1 MSNLKLLSEVSLPQS
16 HQAPEIYVQNWTNL
30 AMPSRMRVDH
40 RTLTPSYG
48 RFTIEPLEQGY
59 AVTLGHSLRK
69 TLHASMNGSAI
80 VAVKIDGV
88 KKPTDDVVGIQGGL
102 MNLLLNLKEV
112 EIIHQEEGIIELDLT
127 IAPGGQLFGSDL
139 STNGEIKVRNPSK
152 QIVQL
157 EEGVSLQMKLY
168 INLGLGY
175 ITAEENEKLKL
186 PRGTLYLDS
195 YHSPIREIRYEV
207 ENARVDQ
214 RTDYDRLIFEIWTSG
229 TISPQDSLARA
240 ARVLKKQLGL
250 FIHFDENISAIP
262 MHRQVSDEPMP
273 LSPDLYRPV
282 SELELSVRSINCLQ
296 NAKIDFIGE
305 LVQRSE
311 NELLQMKN
319 FGRKSLNEIKAILSQ
334 MKLSLGMDIEG
345 FDPDSAPNNN
355 FR

>member
-40 RTLTPSYG
+40 RTLTSSYG

-69 TLHASMNGSAI
+69 TLLVSMNGSAI

-88 KKPTDDVVGIQGGL
+88 KKSTDELKGVQGGL

-112 EIIHQEEGIIELDLT
+112 EVNHQDDGMIELDLT
-127 IAPGGQLFGSDL
+127 IAPGGKLVGSDL
-139 STNGEIKVRNPSK
+139 AANGEIKVRNPNK
-152 QIVQL
+152 EIIQL
-157 EEGVSLQMKLY
+157 EKGVGLQLKLY
-168 INLGLGY
+168 VNKGRGY
-175 ITAEENEKLKL
+175 VTAEENEKLKL
-186 PRGTLYLDS
+186 PKGTLYLDS

-240 ARVLKKQLGL
+240 AWVLRKQLGL

-262 MHRQVSDEPMP
+262 MNRQVTEEPVP

-305 LVQRSE
+305 LVQRNE

-319 FGRKSLNEIKAILSQ
+319 FGRKSLNEIKAILIQ
-334 MKLSLGMDIEG
+334 MNLSLGMDIEG
-345 FDPDSAPNNN
+345 FDPDSPPDSD
-355 FR
+355 F

>member
-1 MSNLKLLSEVSLPQS
+1 
-16 HQAPEIYVQNWTNL
+16 
-30 AMPSRMRVDH
+30 
-40 RTLTPSYG
+40 
-48 RFTIEPLEQGY
+48 
-59 AVTLGHSLRK
+59 
-69 TLHASMNGSAI
+69 
-80 VAVKIDGV
+80 VKIDGV
-88 KKPTDDVVGIQGGL
+88 KKSTDDFKGVEGGL

-112 EIIHQEEGIIELDLT
+112 EVNHQEEGMIELELT
-127 IAPGGQLFGSDL
+127 IAPGGKLVGSDL
-139 STNGEIKVRNPSK
+139 TTNGEIKVRNPNK
-152 QIVQL
+152 EIFQL
-157 EEGVSLQMKLY
+157 EQGVGLQIKLY
-168 INLGLGY
+168 INKGRGY
-175 ITAEENEKLKL
+175 VTAEENEKLKL
-186 PRGTLYLDS
+186 PTGTLYLDS

-240 ARVLKKQLGL
+240 AWVLRKQLGL

-262 MHRQVSDEPMP
+262 MHRQVTDEPVT

-311 NELLQMKN
+311 NELLHMKN

-334 MKLSLGMDIEG
+334 MNLFLGMDIEG
-345 FDPDSAPNNN
+345 FDPDSPPDSD
-355 FR
+355 F

>member
-1 MSNLKLLSEVSLPQS
+1 MSNLKLLSKVSLPQS

-40 RTLTPSYG
+40 RTLDSSYG

-69 TLHASMNGSAI
+69 TLLASMDGSAI

-88 KKPTDDVVGIQGGL
+88 KKLTDKLAGVQGGL
-102 MNLLLNLKEV
+102 LNLLLNLKEIEV
-112 EIIHQEEGIIELDLT
+112 NHQEEGMIELDLT
-127 IAPGGQLFGSDL
+127 IASGGKMMANDL
-139 STNGEIKVRNPSK
+139 AANGEVKVRNPDK
-152 QIVQL
+152 EIIQL
-157 EEGVSLQMKLY
+157 EEKVGLQMKLFV
-168 INLGLGY
+168 NKGRGY
-175 ITAEENEKLKL
+175 VTAEENEKLKL
-186 PRGTLYLDS
+186 PKGTLYLDS

-214 RTDYDRLIFEIWTSG
+214 KTDYDRLIFEIWTSG
-229 TISPQDSLARA
+229 TITPQDCLARA
-240 ARVLKKQLGL
+240 AWVLRKQLGL
-250 FIHFDENISAIP
+250 FIHFDENITPIP
-262 MHRQVSDEPMP
+262 IHRQITDEPAP
-273 LSPDLYRPV
+273 LSPYLYRPV

-311 NELLQMKN
+311 NELLHMKN

-334 MKLSLGMDIEG
+334 MNLSLGMEIEG
-345 FDPDSAPNNN
+345 FDPDNPPESN
-355 FR
+355 F